1 MAFMDIVEFIF
12 KYKVWGLVGLL
23 VVAILWLFR
32 ILLDEDRS
40 NIWRGR
46 FYKVLYKLSKR
57 REAEKKYIA
66 SDVAGCLNLARR
78 EMPFGKDLIPKS
90 LKVEWIE
97 SSSGQNYVLKEGEL
111 VVKLDPA
118 EEQEKNII
126 NLARALIQRTSL
138 IGVRYVLEKPLE
150 DTIDLNLIKNLLSK
164 IGNRTILDW
173 YMKYEYTPKIEQDE
187 KLKNW
192 NSKIVAIDERGLFTR
207 LLLVELDRYGVKI
220 AGIPRSSEMETEI
233 RGLIEFLYR
242 IATKNYGE
250 NAPLDYITKNIKIG
264 ILIVGETSKI
274 LLSIDPYIK
283 AFIHRLNKQ
292 VESIYVLSFSKDFL
306 KERDEESEKVFEEM
320 RTYLQKKIES
330 DFKVEKDFEL
340 KYLCYDV
347 KGRKREA
354 KFVHYIP
361 IYS

>member
-46 FYKVLYKLSKR
+46 FNKVLYKLSKR

-138 IGVRYVLEKPLE
+138 IGVRYV
-150 DTIDLNLIKNLLSK
+150 S
-164 IGNRTILDW
+164 
-173 YMKYEYTPKIEQDE
+173 
-187 KLKNW
+187 
-192 NSKIVAIDERGLFTR
+192 
-207 LLLVELDRYGVKI
+207 
-220 AGIPRSSEMETEI
+220 
-233 RGLIEFLYR
+233 
-242 IATKNYGE
+242 
-250 NAPLDYITKNIKIG
+250 
-264 ILIVGETSKI
+264 GETLGRYYRFEFNKE
-274 LLSIDPYIK
+274 
-283 AFIHRLNKQ
+283 FI
-292 VESIYVLSFSKDFL
+292 E
-306 KERDEESEKVFEEM
+306 
-320 RTYLQKKIES
+320 
-330 DFKVEKDFEL
+330 
-340 KYLCYDV
+340 
-347 KGRKREA
+347 
-354 KFVHYIP
+354 
-361 IYS
+361 